1 MLKIRLAREEDCG
14 AIDEIYNHYVA
25 RSTCTYQYAPNQV
38 PERLAW
44 LRAHGEKHPVTVA
57 EIDGQIVGWGSL
69 SKFRER
75 EGYQFTVENTVYIR
89 PDRHRQGIGRA
100 ILADLIDRARGL
112 GHRTIIAGISAD
124 QAPSIALHE
133 AFGFREVARLR
144 EVGFKF
150 DQWLDVVFLQLML

>member
-1 MLKIRLAREEDCG
+1 MIQIRLAREADCG

-25 RSTCTYQYAPNQV
+25 RSTCTYQYEPGPLA
-38 PERLAW
+38 ERVAW
-44 LRAHGEKHPVTVA
+44 FRAHGEKHPVTVA
-57 EIDGQIVGWGSL
+57 ETGGQIVGWGSL
-69 SKFRER
+69 SWFRER
-75 EGYQFTVENTVYIR
+75 EGYKFTVEDTVYIR

-100 ILADLIDRARGL
+100 ILADLIDRARQL
-112 GHRTIIAGISAD
+112 GHRTIIAGVSAE

-150 DQWLDVVFLQLML
+150 DQWLDVVFLQLVL